1 MTGSSM
7 EPLLQHIRDRVEI
20 VPPDRIRKG
29 DIVLFDRKSGRYA
42 LHRVIRKQKNGFTMA
57 GDNQHYFEKDLL
69 YEQVVGVVSTIERN
83 GKRIDQGNFLLKMY
97 TFAVTTLT
105 FPRIYLWKA
114 KEKLLKP
121 FRHSGNLGKK
131 RGKE

>member
-1 MTGSSM
+1 M

-57 GDNQHYFEKDLL
+57 GDNQHYYETDLP
-69 YEQVVGVVSTIERN
+69 YEQVVGVVSAIERN
-83 GKRIDQGNFLLKMY
+83 GKRIERENILLKMY
-97 TFAVTTLT
+97 AFTVTAFV
-105 FPRIYLWKA
+105 FPRIYIWKA
-114 KEKLLKP
+114 VQKLLKP
-121 FRHSGNLGKK
+121 FRHSGNQGQK
-131 RGKE
+131 GAEE